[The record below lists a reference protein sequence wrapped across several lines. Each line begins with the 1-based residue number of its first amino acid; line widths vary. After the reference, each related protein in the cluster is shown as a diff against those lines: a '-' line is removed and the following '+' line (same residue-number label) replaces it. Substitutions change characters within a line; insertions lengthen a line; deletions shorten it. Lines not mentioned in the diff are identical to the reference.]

1 MLHQQHDA
9 GEFLHHSLEF
19 ARAEAWNGRW
29 EARLSNPAVVHD
41 AGTLHQAILLH
52 MRGATLQSLLDA
64 WSSQFA
70 VHAITQHNGLLFLQL
85 GRYASHSAKNR
96 DKLRVRPGD
105 SVAVPIFAE
114 HSCTSLR
121 HETFI
126 VVAIVY
132 HLGETV
138 TSGHYLALLGLPTAA
153 GWDYFV
159 CDDNKAPRKARAA
172 DLDLVDSNCYLLG
185 LMRTP

>member
-1 MLHQQHDA
+1 MEFSGACLGRLQAVSGILRAGRGIHLPDCFVLRGLFSTWAMLHQQHDA

-52 MRGATLQSLLDA
+52 MRGATLQALLDA

-85 GRYASHSAKNR
+85 GRQCQE
-96 DKLRVRPGD
+96 P
-105 SVAVPIFAE
+105 
-114 HSCTSLR
+114 
-121 HETFI
+121 
-126 VVAIVY
+126 
-132 HLGETV
+132 
-138 TSGHYLALLGLPTAA
+138 
-153 GWDYFV
+153 
-159 CDDNKAPRKARAA
+159 
-172 DLDLVDSNCYLLG
+172 
-185 LMRTP
+185 